1 MPTVKVT
8 PRSLTDAYKRR
19 EGDFSPNLVGLQF
32 TDGAS
37 LFTFGN
43 FQITT
48 NLNSKL
54 NKNFELGG
62 QWSDY
67 YSLDNLNLNQQ
78 TSQIL
83 LSNDIFVRLN
93 FDINNISRYVYFG
106 SFYEYAR
113 VSIEQVISKW
123 KGSLYL
129 NPTSKSNM
137 PVNTVLSFS
146 YNSGIDTSSFL
157 ISKNIIS
164 NPFELVIDENNNF
177 SKLLPD
183 DIFNLSRDYKK
194 YVVWNGVKEFNVIGY
209 TGSTTNNPYLTITT
223 KGNPFPSLTASTF
236 GQLTYHIK
244 PNKEEVEL
252 FFNYASDFE
261 KIILNRL
268 TTPIYTSSFTVP
280 QEADGFITYIN
291 KSLTWPISDGYNL
304 DINTRDYA
312 LYVENMLAMASL
324 FDSYKTDLVARKFVS
339 ESIHEFDTNGDGT
352 EIYGR
357 KVNKL
362 LRIYGREFDEVKKY
376 IDGISFANVVT
387 YNKLDNTSD
396 ELIKI
401 IAKNLGFDVLLT
413 VTTDNFNLQQQIQPS
428 FDTHFSGYSRSLSA
442 KELDVELWRRLVI
455 NAWWL
460 YKSKGTRKVIEFF
473 FKLFNISE
481 CMISLDEYIY
491 LADNRLN
498 PIKVWEE
505 LSKIYGDS
513 DLLNLSDLPMD
524 DYGFPRIPQETN
536 DNYFQINGFWYN
548 GGSDSTLGNNPH
560 FGPYDFG
567 VSYFDQFECFVPN
580 FNDLLTGTTNV
591 TVNTNYFNNYNEGT
605 FIFDQNG
612 LPVPYYGTGYA
623 DALNTNS
630 MVENAIVNSAGLTY
644 VGGNN
649 APSYGRPSGDTYSMK
664 ISFSTGTKETCDV
677 CNYELS
683 YGDDG
688 VVYIN
693 TVPKTPLQDEKC
705 CQNYW
710 LPSTNASTV
719 VCPTALECMISSD
732 LNPLGPC
739 VVISAGVTV
748 PESCCNKTTLG
759 FNVSWDG
766 RKCFDASCI
775 KDTSTG
781 VTTPRGPVMTAQII
795 PANTL
800 FMAQERQLP
809 LSDSF
814 VCYWCPPES
823 YITKVCSA
831 DEYIALLTDQ
841 QILDLA
847 ISLGYVTTSLIRA
860 SPSIFLSN
868 ILSGFFNTYGCL
880 LLDNV
885 DKPINNN
892 ACCRLRG
899 GEWILEPTSNTYY
912 CVTPNINPC
921 ASTTVNPSHVYVTP
935 AGNLLSKE
943 CCTANYTDG
952 SVVTINST
960 TGANGNLVD
969 SVGLSFANLT
979 GNNNYC
985 SACPPSIS
993 ISNTDSYVLEY
1004 PSGADLTQQCCTDY
1018 GFTYNTLTGKCLKC
1032 PVVTNIVSGVIVKP
1046 NGVSLDETC
1055 CLAKNGWYGIG
1066 PASLDL
1072 QKCYQCAPV
1081 SSGGYTITSNEVL
1094 FNGTSISQACCTSY
1108 KAEVNNTAINWNTL
1122 TNKCVLTLEPLYS
1135 SFTVKV
1141 GTSPCIPIAP
1151 GVCGVYSSALL
1162 AIGLTTVYVPYGFTP
1177 ATTTKVYTDSNLT
1190 TFLTSPFF
1198 EYGFTLYQNVGG
1210 TPISFC
1216 TIGSSPPA
1224 FPSCTPT
1231 WSIYE

>member
-1 MPTVKVT
+1 MPTVRVT

-19 EGDFSPNLVGLQF
+19 EGDFAPNLVGFQF

-48 NLNSKL
+48 NIDSKL
-54 NKNFELGG
+54 NKNFVLGG

-67 YSLDNLNLNQQ
+67 YSLDNLNL
-78 TSQIL
+78 TESASQIL
-83 LSNDIFVRLN
+83 LSNDINVKLN
-93 FDINNISRYVYFG
+93 FNPNDISRYVYFG
-106 SFYEYAR
+106 SFYEFTR
-113 VSIEQVISKW
+113 VTIEQIISKW

-129 NPTSKSNM
+129 NPTFNSNS
-137 PVNTVLSFS
+137 PVNTVLSFT
-146 YNSGIDTSSFL
+146 YNSGNNTANFL
-157 ISKNIIS
+157 IPKNVSS
-164 NPFELVIDENNNF
+164 NPFQLVLDDNTNFNIPQDE
-177 SKLLPD
+177 
-183 DIFNLSRDYKK
+183 IYNLTRDYKK
-194 YVVWNGVKEFNVIGY
+194 YVIWNGVKNFDVIGY
-209 TGSTTNNPYLTITT
+209 TGSTESYPYIQITT
-223 KGNPFPSLTASTF
+223 NGNPFTTLTTTF
-236 GQLTYHIK
+236 GQFTYHLK
-244 PNKEEVEL
+244 PNNTEVDLFFQDLTDLEEVL
-252 FFNYASDFE
+252 
-261 KIILNRL
+261 LNRL
-268 TTPIYTSSFTVP
+268 TTPIYTASFNTP
-280 QEADGFITYIN
+280 KESDGVYYTTTEFF
-291 KSLTWPISDGYNL
+291 TWPVSDGYNL

-312 LYVENMLAMASL
+312 LYVEKILAATNN
-324 FDSYKTDLVARKFVS
+324 FDKYKTDLISRRFVS
-339 ESIHEFDTNGDGT
+339 ESIHEFDTDGDGDT
-352 EIYGR
+352 LYGM
-357 KVNKL
+357 KVSKM

-387 YNKLDNTSD
+387 YSKLDNTSD
-396 ELIKI
+396 ELIKM

-413 VTTDNFNLQQQIQPS
+413 VTTDNFDLLQQIQTTTATP
-428 FDTHFSGYSRSLSA
+428 FSGYSRSLSA
-442 KELDVELWRRLVI
+442 KELDIELWRRLVI

-473 FKLFNISE
+473 FNLFKIPG
-481 CMISLDEYIY
+481 CMVTLNEFIY
-491 LADNRLN
+491 LAENRMD
-498 PIKVWEE
+498 VGTVYQE
-505 LSKIYGDS
+505 LVKIYESSGIPT
-513 DLLNLSDLPMD
+513 NLIRLGDLPMD
-524 DYGFPRIPQETN
+524 DYGFPRTPQETQ
-536 DNYFQINGFWYN
+536 DNYFQMGGFWYN

-560 FGPYDFG
+560 FGPYDYG

-580 FNDLLTGTTNV
+580 FNQLLTGTTDV

-693 TVPKTPLQDEKC
+693 TTPKTSLQDEKC

-719 VCPTALECMISSD
+719 VCPTAAECMISSD
-732 LNPLGPC
+732 TNPLGSC

-748 PESCCNKTTLG
+748 PQSCCNKTTLG

-766 RKCFDASCI
+766 RNCVDLTCVTLNGTSVGAPTSTPIRGGVAITRTTQVVDAS
-775 KDTSTG
+775 
-781 VTTPRGPVMTAQII
+781 
-795 PANTL
+795 TL
-800 FMAQERQLP
+800 FRTQEATP
-809 LSDSF
+809 TPIVDNF

-831 DEYIALLTDQ
+831 DEYVALLTTQ

-847 ISLGYVTTSLIRA
+847 ISLGYDPTPLIRT

-868 ILSGFFNTYGCL
+868 ILFEFFKIYGCL

-885 DKPINNN
+885 DKPINNS
-892 ACCRLRG
+892 ACCKLRG
-899 GEWILEPTSNTYY
+899 GEWILEPTSNKYY

-921 ASTTVNPSHVYVTP
+921 ASATVNPSHVYVTP
-935 AGNLLSKE
+935 VGDLLSQE
-943 CCTANYTDG
+943 CCIDG
-952 SVVTINST
+952 NWSNGSIVTINST

-993 ISNTDSYVLEY
+993 ISNTDSYVLEN

-1032 PVVTNIVSGVIVKP
+1032 PAVTNIVSGVIVKP

-1055 CLAKNGWYGIG
+1055 CLIKNGWYGIG

-1094 FNGTSISQACCTSY
+1094 FNGTSISQACCASY

-1122 TNKCVLTLEPLYS
+1122 TNKCVLTLEPLV
-1135 SFTVKV
+1135 FV
-1141 GTSPCIPIAP
+1141 
-1151 GVCGVYSSALL
+1151 L
-1162 AIGLTTVYVPYGFTP
+1162 
-1177 ATTTKVYTDSNLT
+1177 
-1190 TFLTSPFF
+1190 
-1198 EYGFTLYQNVGG
+1198 
-1210 TPISFC
+1210 
-1216 TIGSSPPA
+1216 
-1224 FPSCTPT
+1224 
-1231 WSIYE
+1231 

>member
-1 MPTVKVT
+1 MSTVKVT

-19 EGDFSPNLVGLQF
+19 EGDFAPNLVGFQF

-48 NLNSKL
+48 NLDSKL
-54 NKNFELGG
+54 NKNFVLGG

-67 YSLDNLNLNQQ
+67 YSLDTLNL
-78 TSQIL
+78 TESASQIL
-83 LSNDIFVRLN
+83 LSNDIYVKLN
-93 FDINNISRYVYFG
+93 FNPNDISRYVYFG
-106 SFYEYAR
+106 SFYEFTR
-113 VSIEQVISKW
+113 VTIEQIISKW

-129 NPTSKSNM
+129 NPTSNSNT
-137 PVNTVLSFS
+137 PVNTVLSFT
-146 YNSGIDTSSFL
+146 YNSGNNISNFL
-157 ISKNIIS
+157 IPKNVAS
-164 NPFELVIDENNNF
+164 NPYQLVLDDNTNF
-177 SKLLPD
+177 NIPQNE
-183 DIFNLSRDYKK
+183 IYNLTRDYKK
-194 YVVWNGVKEFNVIGY
+194 YVIWNGIKNFDVIGY
-209 TGSTTNNPYLTITT
+209 TGSTDSYPYIQITT
-223 KGNPFPSLTASTF
+223 SGNPFTTLTATTY
-236 GQLTYHIK
+236 GQFTYHLK
-244 PNKEEVEL
+244 PNNNEVDLFFHDLNDLEEVL
-252 FFNYASDFE
+252 
-261 KIILNRL
+261 LNRL
-268 TTPIYTSSFTVP
+268 TTPIYTASFNTP
-280 QEADGFITYIN
+280 KESDGVYYTTTEFF
-291 KSLTWPISDGYNL
+291 TWPISDGYNL

-312 LYVENMLAMASL
+312 LYLENILAATDS
-324 FDSYKTDLVARKFVS
+324 FDKYKTDLISRRFVS
-339 ESIHEFDTNGDGT
+339 ESIHEFDTDGGGDT
-352 EIYGR
+352 LYGM
-357 KVNKL
+357 KVSKM

-387 YNKLDNTSD
+387 YSKLDNTSD

-413 VTTDNFNLQQQIQPS
+413 VTTGNFDLLQQIQTTSITP
-428 FDTHFSGYSRSLSA
+428 FSGYSRSLSA

-473 FKLFNISE
+473 FNLFKIPG
-481 CMISLDEYIY
+481 CMVTLNEFIY
-491 LADNRLN
+491 LAENRLDVLDTYN
-498 PIKVWEE
+498 MLTEIFNSDVS
-505 LSKIYGDS
+505 LSNY
-513 DLLNLSDLPMD
+513 PMD

-536 DNYFQINGFWYN
+536 DNYFQMGGFWYN
-548 GGSDSTLGNNPH
+548 GGSESTLGNNPH
-560 FGPYDFG
+560 FGPYDYG

-580 FNDLLTGTTNV
+580 FNQLLTGTTNV

-739 VVISAGVTV
+739 VVIYAGVTV
-748 PESCCNKTTLG
+748 PESCCNETTLG
-759 FNVSWDG
+759 FKVSWDG
-766 RKCFDASCI
+766 RKCVDASCI
-775 KDTSTG
+775 KNTTNTTTS
-781 VTTPRGPVMTAQII
+781 VTLPVGTVTAKSAPQIV

-800 FMAQERQLP
+800 FMTKMPTVQEQTLV
-809 LSDSF
+809 DNF

-847 ISLGYVTTSLIRA
+847 ISLGYTPTSLIR
-860 SPSIFLSN
+860 PSKFKPEMIFLSN

-892 ACCRLRG
+892 ACCKLRG

-935 AGNLLSKE
+935 VGNLLSKE

-1162 AIGLTTVYVPYGFTP
+1162 AIGVTTVYVPYGFTP
-1177 ATTTKVYTDSNLT
+1177 ATATKVYTDSNLT

-1198 EYGFTLYQNVGG
+1198 EYGITLYQNVGG

-1216 TIGSSPPA
+1216 TIGSIG
-1224 FPSCTPT
+1224 CTP
-1231 WSIYE
+1231 

>member
-1 MPTVKVT
+1 MSTVKVT

-19 EGDFSPNLVGLQF
+19 EGDFAPNLVGFQF

-48 NLNSKL
+48 NLDSKL
-54 NKNFELGG
+54 NKNFVLGG

-67 YSLDNLNLNQQ
+67 YSLDTLNL
-78 TSQIL
+78 TESASQIL
-83 LSNDIFVRLN
+83 LSNDIYVKLN
-93 FDINNISRYVYFG
+93 FNPNDISRYVYFG
-106 SFYEYAR
+106 SFYEFTR
-113 VSIEQVISKW
+113 VTIEQIISKW

-129 NPTSKSNM
+129 NPTSNSNT
-137 PVNTVLSFS
+137 PVNTVLSFT
-146 YNSGIDTSSFL
+146 YNSGNNISNFL
-157 ISKNIIS
+157 IPKNVAS
-164 NPFELVIDENNNF
+164 NPYQLVLDDNTNF
-177 SKLLPD
+177 NIPQNE
-183 DIFNLSRDYKK
+183 IYNLTRDYKK
-194 YVVWNGVKEFNVIGY
+194 YVIWNGIKNFDVIGY
-209 TGSTTNNPYLTITT
+209 TGSTDSYPYIQITT
-223 KGNPFPSLTASTF
+223 SGNPFTTLTATTY
-236 GQLTYHIK
+236 GQFTYHLK
-244 PNKEEVEL
+244 PNNNEVDLFFHDLNDLEEVL
-252 FFNYASDFE
+252 
-261 KIILNRL
+261 LNRL
-268 TTPIYTSSFTVP
+268 TTPIYTASFNTP
-280 QEADGFITYIN
+280 KESDGVYYTTTEFF
-291 KSLTWPISDGYNL
+291 TWPISDGYNL

-312 LYVENMLAMASL
+312 LYLENILAATDS
-324 FDSYKTDLVARKFVS
+324 FDKYKTDLISRRFVS
-339 ESIHEFDTNGDGT
+339 ESIHEFDTDGGGDT
-352 EIYGR
+352 LYGM
-357 KVNKL
+357 KVSKM

-387 YNKLDNTSD
+387 YSKLDNTSD

-413 VTTDNFNLQQQIQPS
+413 VTTGNFDLLQQIQTTSITP
-428 FDTHFSGYSRSLSA
+428 FSGYSRSLSA

-473 FKLFNISE
+473 FNLFKIPG
-481 CMISLDEYIY
+481 CMVTLNEFIY
-491 LADNRLN
+491 LAENRLDVLDTYN
-498 PIKVWEE
+498 MLTEIFNSDVS
-505 LSKIYGDS
+505 LSNY
-513 DLLNLSDLPMD
+513 PMD

-536 DNYFQINGFWYN
+536 DNYFQMGGFWYN
-548 GGSDSTLGNNPH
+548 GGSESTLGNNPH
-560 FGPYDFG
+560 FGPYDYG

-580 FNDLLTGTTNV
+580 FNQLLTGTTDV

-800 FMAQERQLP
+800 FMAQQRQLP

-885 DKPINNN
+885 DKSINNN
-892 ACCRLRG
+892 ACCKLRG

-1032 PVVTNIVSGVIVKP
+1032 PAVTNIVSGVIVKP

-1151 GVCGVYSSALL
+1151 GVCGVYSSVLL
-1162 AIGLTTVYVPYGFTP
+1162 AIGVTTVYVPYGFTP
-1177 ATTTKVYTDSNLT
+1177 ATATKVYTDSNLT

-1198 EYGFTLYQNVGG
+1198 EYGITLYQNVGG

-1216 TIGSSPPA
+1216 TIGSIG
-1224 FPSCTPT
+1224 CTP
-1231 WSIYE
+1231 